1 MISDTI
7 ESYIASEPLQN
18 NFKSFNL
25 KSYRIF
31 WLLFFRVPWLS
42 RNNGSLPL
50 RPWSGRCG
58 GVQRGGG
65 HHHHHC
71 GHQHHHCGHQHH
83 HCVSVVIVVIRWS
96 SAGCPGGSQSPIMSR
111 SSDSISS
118 TKKTWSRKT
127 IDGGHQVLKAVNVV
141 ISI

>member
-1 MISDTI
+1 MAPSHSALGVADVEVSKEEVVIITIIVVIVIIVVISIIIVVISITI
-7 ESYIASEPLQN
+7 VVIS
-18 NFKSFNL
+18 
-25 KSYRIF
+25 
-31 WLLFFRVPWLS
+31 
-42 RNNGSLPL
+42 
-50 RPWSGRCG
+50 
-58 GVQRGGG
+58 
-65 HHHHHC
+65 
-71 GHQHHHCGHQHH
+71 
-83 HCVSVVIVVIRWS
+83 VSVVIVFIRWS